1 MTDPLIKKV
10 INPSEY
16 FANINIPDDWKDL
29 EEFVD
34 WYMNARM
41 PMMVPWNAEVIRSDD
56 ATAVCVFRKGHYQVE
71 LYLEFPGFSIERH
84 SHPRM
89 EVIVVDLGGG
99 HKNPLSKHTT
109 GVTYTWGKVFHNV
122 TPGNEHGGDTT
133 SRMGNGSCFL
143 ACQRWENIDEMTSA
157 AIQWKGPTA
166 GPMQEELIRKSFN
179 KRGLEVEVKPGYAD
193 VSNPKQASVINT

>member
-1 MTDPLIKKV
+1 MTDPLIKKI

-16 FANINIPDDWKDL
+16 FSNINIPEDWNNL

-41 PMMVPWNAEVIRSDD
+41 PMMIPWNAEVIRSDD
-56 ATAVCVFRKGHYQVE
+56 ATAVCVFRKGNYQVE

-99 HKNPLSKHTT
+99 HRNPMSKHVT
-109 GVTYTWGKVFHNV
+109 GVTYTWGKVFHTV
-122 TPGNEHGGDTT
+122 TSGNEHGGDTT

-143 ACQRWENIDEMTSA
+143 ACQRWDNIDEMTSA

-179 KRGLEVEVKPGYAD
+179 NRGLEVDVKSGFAD
-193 VSNPKQASVINT
+193 VSTPKQINT